1 MSMGTNKEIFGT
13 RQVRDSIPFFRVGN
27 GLLSNNVFLP
37 KFYLIYINLNFSCM
51 MDGES
56 TLNDCIVIGNH
67 NHLICKRT
75 LNHFTKL
82 AKWLYCVVNVYLY
95 GAFDVC
101 SYHTLYSC
109 LNAKELL
116 ACKRCDI
123 WILSDCNGIWTLKID
138 IQVTKECR
146 LTLKRV
152 HGMIRTYRENSC
164 I

>member
-1 MSMGTNKEIFGT
+1 MPMGTNKEIFGT

-27 GLLSNNVFLP
+27 GLLTNNV
-37 KFYLIYINLNFSCM
+37 FSCM

-67 NHLICKRT
+67 NHLICKWT

-146 LTLKRV
+146 LTLTRV